1 MRNRA
6 RTDKNPPQHQTLAIA
21 HGTTAV
27 SLLVLLGA
35 IAGGIVTGDTPL
47 LLLAPALLPLLIFV
61 PTVWRADPRGLAAL
75 CFVCLLYFT
84 VIMTRLFAPD
94 TSGFDVAAMV
104 AVVILFLAAMLCS
117 RWRRARLDIR

>member
-1 MRNRA
+1 M
-6 RTDKNPPQHQTLAIA
+6 NPPQPQTLAIA

-94 TSGFDVAAMV
+94 TSAFDVAAMV